1 MEYRKRLR
9 VRPGSRVRFAEV
21 DPSFTDSFEDKASAG
36 AEVQNDT
43 AQLCKLQYLLY
54 AEHRRSLLICLQGLD
69 ASGKDGTIGHVFTG
83 LNPQGARVHSFK
95 TPSKE
100 EADHDFLWR
109 VQQQTPAK
117 GEVVIFN
124 RSQYEDVLFTR
135 VHKTV
140 PDSVIAKRYDLINAF
155 EEGLTLAGTTILKF
169 YLHMS
174 EDEQLKRFKERLDD
188 PAHQWKI
195 SEADYT
201 ERTYFD
207 AYLSAYQEALEKT
220 STDAAP
226 WFIIPANHKWFRNL
240 AVSKIVV
247 ESLESLNMSLPQ
259 PTVDLN
265 DIRRRYH
272 AAKEAEKGLR

>member
-1 MEYRKRLR
+1 
-9 VRPGSRVRFAEV
+9 
-21 DPSFTDSFEDKASAG
+21 
-36 AEVQNDT
+36 
-43 AQLCKLQYLLY
+43 
-54 AEHRRSLLICLQGLD
+54 
-69 ASGKDGTIGHVFTG
+69 
-83 LNPQGARVHSFK
+83 
-95 TPSKE
+95 
-100 EADHDFLWR
+100 
-109 VQQQTPAK
+109 
-117 GEVVIFN
+117 
-124 RSQYEDVLFTR
+124 
-135 VHKTV
+135 
-140 PDSVIAKRYDLINAF
+140 
-155 EEGLTLAGTTILKF
+155 
-169 YLHMS
+169 
-174 EDEQLKRFKERLDD
+174 LKRFKERLDD

>member
-1 MEYRKRLR
+1 MEYRKRFG
-9 VRPGSRVRFAEV
+9 VRPGNHVRLAEI
-21 DPSFTDSFEDKASAG
+21 DPNFTNAYEDKASAEV
-36 AEVQNDT
+36 EVQNDT
-43 AQLCKLQYLLY
+43 AKLSGLQYLLY
-54 AEHRRSLLICLQGLD
+54 AERRRSLLICLQGLD

-95 TPSKE
+95 TPSEE

-155 EEGLTLAGTTILKF
+155 EEGLALAGTTILKF
-169 YLHMS
+169 YLHIS
-174 EDEQLKRFKERLDD
+174 ADEQLKRFKERLDD

-201 ERTYFD
+201 ERSYFA
-207 AYLSAYQEALEKT
+207 AYLSAYEEALEKT

-247 ESLESLNMSLPQ
+247 ESLESLNMSLPK
-259 PTVDLN
+259 PTVNID

-272 AAKEAEKGLR
+272 AAKEEEKEMR